1 MSSIACAVSSTFLP
15 NSVRSS
21 GRHEKIKSMASPT
34 PTVSSPKRE
43 TNPKK
48 RIVISGMGLV
58 SVFGSD
64 IDVYYKKLLDGES
77 GITPIDRFDTSDFT
91 VKIAGQI
98 HCFSSEGYINGK
110 DDRRLDDCWRY
121 SLVAGKR
128 ALDDAALG
136 KQVVD
141 TVK

>member
-1 MSSIACAVSSTFLP
+1 
-15 NSVRSS
+15 
-21 GRHEKIKSMASPT
+21 MASN
-34 PTVSSPKRE
+34 SSPKRE
-43 TNPKK
+43 TDPKK
-48 RIVISGMGLV
+48 RIVITGMGLV

-64 IDVYYKKLLDGES
+64 IDVYYNKLLAGES
-77 GITPIDRFDTSDFT
+77 AISLIDRFDTSDFA

-98 HCFSSEGYINGK
+98 RGFSSEGYINGK

-136 KQVVD
+136 EQVVD
-141 TVK
+141 TVRICIFLNSQN